1 MYIYDNG
8 ANGVKFDAQSSGN
21 MVDYNNILGHNDAD
35 INNADGLSPDV
46 NHNVFGE
53 HDNCGTSTPEGLC

>member
-1 MYIYDNG
+1 
-8 ANGVKFDAQSSGN
+8 